1 MNKEELFKAIEEL
14 DECKNNDEILQIVLD
29 LKIQNADLSK
39 MIEELKRQLIKEC
52 KEHQEAM
59 QIADKRI
66 KELENEN
73 ADLSKI
79 IEDANTRPCEE
90 LELYKRAFNV
100 ATMDLDLCRNHSQ
113 TLNDELVERVEN
125 LRNTILERIKEKM
138 EG

>member
-1 MNKEELFKAIEEL
+1 MNEKIYLETIEEL

-29 LKIQNADLSK
+29 LKMQNADLGK
-39 MIEELKRQLIKEC
+39 MVEE
-52 KEHQEAM
+52 
-59 QIADKRI
+59 
-66 KELENEN
+66 
-73 ADLSKI
+73 
-79 IEDANTRPCEE
+79 ANTRLCEE